1 MSHKKVDKHSQ
12 CHCAYLST
20 TVDRHRQSVSNCTQ
34 QRTSGLR
41 NTCLMSVSNKMAAA
55 SVSNVVN
62 QEIIGRKWKQIQPAN
77 RCSGLRVCKQITLT
91 PPAPKPFILSFRNI
105 YNNYCINNF
114 GPTVMWFMH
123 KNTPF
128 VSFKAVFSV
137 DIPLLKSYCWETSK
151 LLYASRWRKIL
162 HISLSNISEDDRV
175 LVTEF
180 YDLSYWNETPN
191 KAEIV

>member
-1 MSHKKVDKHSQ
+1 
-12 CHCAYLST
+12 
-20 TVDRHRQSVSNCTQ
+20 
-34 QRTSGLR
+34 
-41 NTCLMSVSNKMAAA
+41 
-55 SVSNVVN
+55 
-62 QEIIGRKWKQIQPAN
+62 
-77 RCSGLRVCKQITLT
+77 
-91 PPAPKPFILSFRNI
+91 
-105 YNNYCINNF
+105 
-114 GPTVMWFMH
+114 MWFMH

-180 YDLSYWNETPN
+180 YDLSY
-191 KAEIV
+191 